1 MNIDLYAAERVDAA
15 HTRIRFPQPGPLL
28 NLNHRVHWS
37 RRAAVT
43 KLWRTAAYWAATT
56 LAPSP
61 ADRAH
66 DHRYVQMIIPVPDR
80 RRRDPSNLI
89 PLLKAAIDGLVDAH
103 IWPDDTPEFVTTIEP
118 YLFVQKP
125 TLGEAPTIEL
135 ALYRQPPTR
144 HTQENP

>member
-1 MNIDLYAAERVDAA
+1 VNPDLYHAKRLDGELTRVW
-15 HTRIRFPQPGPLL
+15 FPQPGPLL

-43 KLWRTAAYWAATT
+43 KQWRTAAYWAATT
-56 LAPSP
+56 LGPP
-61 ADRAH
+61 DLRAH

-103 IWPDDTPEFVTTIEP
+103 IWPDDTPDYVTTIEP
-118 YLFVQKP
+118 YLFVQRP

-135 ALYRQPPTR
+135 ALYRQPPAR